1 MMSSEEKVRVT
12 VEYKGMR
19 RVLEAKSAIVVTSCG
34 REDSVGLSSGSFNV
48 QDVANFA
55 YTAPEVVSSAAARVG
70 LSPASARKLILDGVR
85 HADFDVG
92 VDETFHVDFS
102 ARDEIARIAE
112 DLGVDADI

>member
-1 MMSSEEKVRVT
+1 MSSEEIVRVT

-70 LSPASARKLILDGVR
+70 LSPASARKLIRDGARQAACGVDVEETFCV
-85 HADFDVG
+85 DFD
-92 VDETFHVDFS
+92 
-102 ARDEIARIAE
+102 ARDEIARMAAE
-112 DLGVDADI
+112 LGVDADL